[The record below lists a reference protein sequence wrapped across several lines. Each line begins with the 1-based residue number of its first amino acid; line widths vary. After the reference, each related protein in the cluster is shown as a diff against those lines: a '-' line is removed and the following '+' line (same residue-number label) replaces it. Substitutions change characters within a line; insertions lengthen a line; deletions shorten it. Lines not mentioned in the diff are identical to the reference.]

1 MNVNLKQNAENLDAY
16 TYFFFAIIFEKDH
29 FECYYFVF
37 YHFFYL
43 KDPCIKTTKKSIY
56 TTYYLTTLL
65 SLCTK

>member
-43 KDPCIKTTKKSIY
+43 KDPCIKTTKKKGSIPHII
-56 TTYYLTTLL
+56 
-65 SLCTK
+65 